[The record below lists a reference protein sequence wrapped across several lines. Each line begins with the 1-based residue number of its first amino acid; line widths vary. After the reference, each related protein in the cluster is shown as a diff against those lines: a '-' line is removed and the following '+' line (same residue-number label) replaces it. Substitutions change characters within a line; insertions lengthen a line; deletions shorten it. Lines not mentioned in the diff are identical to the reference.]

1 MYASSNNFQIDR
13 NQIAQQLELLGY
25 KPGEKVFLRAFYP
38 SDDVRKSSDKGRKG
52 EATTVEL
59 IAQAAE
65 TFQSNGRGVYFVVN
79 GSGQKDAEVKACRA
93 IFYEHDNLSKE
104 LQLNLWRKLG
114 LPEPTFQVDTGGK
127 SIHSYWVFNQPIDP
141 TPWKSL
147 QTDLLK
153 YSDGDRSLKN
163 SSRVMRLAGCY
174 HLSVK
179 GAHPTTIVAASGTK
193 YTFEE
198 LRKIVPTQ
206 QKTPSSPLPLSTFT
220 DNVPLAVCLSKSDRA
235 LVTSGSGQGERNSNG
250 AKLAR
255 NLIGTSCR
263 LQYLGIHHSGSPRQ
277 LLDDYCL
284 RCTPPLDAQE
294 ADSIWKSAS
303 RDNPT
308 ATLSDDALLNCVKA
322 WLLKQHIQQ
331 SESAQKH
338 SHANSTSSGDNKI
351 ISFPRQTLNTE
362 ALSLEIETLA
372 SGCSSRSQV
381 RRELMRLA
389 KFYEVP
395 TSEVEKLYRDRC
407 LEIDQA
413 EDRAEIV
420 AKLPSLVDAQNARLN
435 LADFLWGDGGIL
447 AQSMQTVAEEM
458 PTAPEFLFTSF
469 LPVAASR
476 LGTGAQ
482 IVVKP
487 GAGFKQ
493 PAIIRTCLVAKS
505 GDMKSPPQKVVIQAL
520 EELENEARE
529 AYAEKVKTYESAL
542 RKWNKSGEKGVKPEE
557 PVCKRYI
564 LQNGSIESRIAI
576 HAENPRGLLLYRDEW
591 SAHLTGRNKYRQ
603 GKGDDAENE
612 LTEFDGGQLIKDVAD
627 ASKRLHL
634 AKTAISRTGTTQF
647 SKLKELMGDHDDG
660 VGEFGRWLF
669 CVAACP
675 PSYINLEDEKPLTLT
690 PLLKDLYRNLELM
703 PPQEYFLS
711 EAAKGLYQKYH
722 NSLVDLGYSEQN
734 PGIQIALPKLRS
746 YFARFTLL
754 LHCINQALSGS
765 VTKPATHIDGFT
777 VVAASELCSY
787 FLAQLRV
794 IYALNSPHEELS
806 GRVLY
811 LKTWFQG
818 KENVTARQILRTL
831 NPYKKSSKQELQNDL
846 QILLDA
852 GYITQKNKGKAISYS
867 SVASVAR
874 DKKAESTDVN
884 GFINP
889 LNNEVSLTVPTS
901 VARDKKA
908 ESIDIN
914 GFINPLNNEVSLT
927 VATSVAKTNL
937 DTVSVTADLDPKCRQ
952 NLDSSTEGA
961 LNLDLPP
968 SEKSDLALTVA
979 SDSDSSDT
987 CPQNVTTQ
995 ALEVS
1000 DTCENI
1006 SDTCDTCPSQLAKSP
1021 LEVSD
1026 TSDTCDDSAL
1036 LQSPISM
1043 MQIEIDGG
1051 DIGAFLG
1058 CRVEKRDLSGD
1069 VKFVGEMTRWDEE
1082 HGNIT
1087 LLTTE
1092 GERIAHIRECFLVG

>member
-38 SDDVRKSSDKGRKG
+38 TDDVRKSSDKGRKG

-65 TFQSNGRGVYFVVN
+65 TFQSNGRGVYLVVN
-79 GSGQKDAEVKACRA
+79 GWGQTNAEVKACRA

-104 LQLNLWRKLG
+104 LQRDLWRSLG
-114 LPEPTFQVDTGGK
+114 LPEPTFQIDTGGK
-127 SIHSYWVFNQPIDP
+127 SIHSYWVFDQPIDP
-141 TPWKSL
+141 TRWKSL
-147 QTDLLK
+147 QADLLEFA
-153 YSDGDRSLKN
+153 DADRSLKN
-163 SSRVMRLAGCY
+163 PSRVMRLAGCY
-174 HLSVK
+174 HLSVAN
-179 GAHPTTIVAASGTK
+179 GTHPTTIIAACGTR
-193 YTFEE
+193 YTFKE
-198 LRKIVPTQ
+198 LRTIVPSQ
-206 QKTPSSPLPLSTFT
+206 QKTPSPSLPLSTFA
-220 DNVPLAVCLSKSDRA
+220 DNVPLAVCLSKSDRE
-235 LVTSGSGQGERNSNG
+235 LLHSGSGQGERNTNG

-255 NLIGTSCR
+255 NLIGTSYR
-263 LQYLGIHHSGSPRQ
+263 LQYLGIQHSGSPRQ
-277 LLDDYCL
+277 LFDDYCD
-284 RCTPPLDAQE
+284 RCTPPLDTQE

-303 RDNPT
+303 KDNPT
-308 ATLSDDALLNCVKA
+308 PTLSDDALLNCVKA
-322 WLLKQHIQQ
+322 WLLKQQIQQ
-331 SESAQKH
+331 SPSAQNPGN
-338 SHANSTSSGDNKI
+338 ANSTSSGDKKVIN
-351 ISFPRQTLNTE
+351 FPRQTLNTE

-420 AKLPSLVDAQNARLN
+420 AKLPSLVEAQNARLN
-435 LADFLWGDGGIL
+435 LPDFLWGDGGIL
-447 AQSMQTVAEEM
+447 AESMQTVAEEM

-505 GDMKSPPQKVVIQAL
+505 GDMKSPPQKAVIQPL
-520 EELENEARE
+520 EELENEARS
-529 AYAEKVKTYESAL
+529 AYAEEVKTYSSAL
-542 RKWNKSGEKGVKPEE
+542 RRWKKDGEEGAKPLE

-647 SKLKELMGDHDDG
+647 SKLKELMGEHEDG

-690 PLLKDLYRNLELM
+690 PMLKDLYRNLELM

-711 EAAKGLYQKYH
+711 DTAKGFYQNYH

-765 VTKPATHIDGFT
+765 VTNPATHIDGFT

-818 KENVTARQILRTL
+818 KENVTKRHILRTL
-831 NPYKKSSKQELQNDL
+831 RQYEKSSKSDLQNDL
-846 QILLDA
+846 QILIDA
-852 GYITQKNKGKAISYS
+852 GYITSLIKGKAIYYS
-867 SVASVAR
+867 SVGSFSPSVGR
-874 DKKAESTDVN
+874 SVGSDSKAETPDIN
-884 GFINP
+884 GLVKP
-889 LNNEVSLTVPTS
+889 LNNELSATVGGTVGGLKLDIASVSGDLT
-901 VARDKKA
+901 
-908 ESIDIN
+908 
-914 GFINPLNNEVSLT
+914 
-927 VATSVAKTNL
+927 
-937 DTVSVTADLDPKCRQ
+937 PKCRH
-952 NLDSSTEGA
+952 NSDFPISETPALDMSAPLVPTANTADTSKQENNIADADTA
-961 LNLDLPP
+961 
-968 SEKSDLALTVA
+968 
-979 SDSDSSDT
+979 DS
-987 CPQNVTTQ
+987 
-995 ALEVS
+995 
-1000 DTCENI
+1000 
-1006 SDTCDTCPSQLAKSP
+1006 CPSQL
-1021 LEVSD
+1021 
-1026 TSDTCDDSAL
+1026 T
-1036 LQSPISM
+1036 QR
-1043 MQIEIDGG
+1043 
-1051 DIGAFLG
+1051 AF
-1058 CRVEKRDLSGD
+1058 
-1069 VKFVGEMTRWDEE
+1069 
-1082 HGNIT
+1082 
-1087 LLTTE
+1087 
-1092 GERIAHIRECFLVG
+1092 